1 MRLWYNGSD
10 IILKETVVMRRFVL
24 FLLLAAMVA
33 CACLTASAEP
43 GRLYLVFIGGD
54 GDVEGSPND
63 VFSHIVAKHEELR
76 DRAETF
82 LVRSFKNDYSNATA
96 IKQAKLAEN
105 CLSPDGINAVAAYSH
120 GGQSV
125 YFMNLEG
132 VTDVFLLD
140 ACVSI
145 GGKCSGKDY
154 EAKGRVWA
162 EWVLETARKGI
173 RVHCYVTVGKHN
185 EPSGDKIMLQKLQA
199 AAEEDPALEALDG
212 GVYRVL
218 DEDGSE
224 IAQIETALLDG
235 THKDICVATRDRVA
249 EWVYSLLEE

>member
-43 GRLYLVFIGGD
+43 GKLYLVYIGGD
-54 GDVEGSPND
+54 GDVEESPNN
-63 VFSHIVAKHEELR
+63 VFRNILLHHADLQ
-76 DRAETF
+76 DRAEAF

-96 IKQAKLAEN
+96 IRQAKLAEGN
-105 CLSPDGINAVAAYSH
+105 LSPDGVNVVAGYSH

-125 YFMNLEG
+125 YFMNLDG

-154 EAKGRVWA
+154 QAKGRVWS
-162 EWVLETARKGI
+162 EWILETARKGI
-173 RVHCYVTVGKHN
+173 NVHCYVTIGKHN
-185 EPSGDKIMLQKLQA
+185 EPSGDKVTLEKLAA
-199 AAEEDPALEALDG
+199 AAEGDETLEALGDG
-212 GVYRVL
+212 WYRL
-218 DEDGSE
+218 LNENGE
-224 IAQIETALLDG
+224 QIALIETALLEG
-235 THKDICVATRDRVA
+235 THKDICVTTEDRIA
-249 EWVYSLLEE
+249 ERVYQLAE